1 MCVLTENHYIKNI
14 TEDISEYFLIG
25 LYKSLEDFFQ
35 LLFVISQVHAKI
47 QSLSAESV
55 VILAGLHTMYQWLCS
70 ATYLPAIT
78 LATFKIIIIVCSL
91 CCLLPRRTEGCQ
103 DKQRVSSVF
112 TFDQI

>member
-25 LYKSLEDFFQ
+25 LYKSLKDFFQ
-35 LLFVISQVHAKI
+35 LLFAISQVHAKI

-55 VILAGLHTMYQWLCS
+55 VILWLVLATMYQWALVPL
-70 ATYLPAIT
+70 TLPAIT

-103 DKQRVSSVF
+103 V
-112 TFDQI
+112 